1 MRFPRCLPVPFRP
14 MLRLVLAAAAVL
26 GTVGGC
32 GTHDL
37 FSFPD
42 QVRGNKIDPDE
53 LSQLV
58 VGTST
63 RQDAS
68 ALLGS
73 PTTKGTFD
81 DNTWIYIS
89 EVTHPVIGGTQG
101 VQDQHAYVLT
111 FDDKGVLRGVEKRS
125 MQDAQPVNVVSRT
138 TPSPG
143 TEASFMQQLLGNV
156 GRFGTAPALGPS
168 TQGLPGTSTNPG
180 NF

>member
-1 MRFPRCLPVPFRP
+1 MRFTRRLRAPFRP
-14 MLRLVLAAAAVL
+14 MRHLLLAAIVL
-26 GTVGGC
+26 GTLAGC
-32 GTHDL
+32 GTHDF

-42 QVRGNKIDPDE
+42 QVRGNKVDPD
-53 LSQLV
+53 LLTQLV

-63 RQDAS
+63 RQDVS

-73 PTTKGTFD
+73 PTIKAAFD
-81 DNTWIYIS
+81 DNSWIYIS

-101 VQDQHAYVLT
+101 VQDQHAYVMT
-111 FDDKGVLRGVEKRS
+111 FDDKGVLRGIEKRT
-125 MQDAQPVNVVSRT
+125 MQDSQPVNVVSRT

-156 GRFGTAPALGPS
+156 GRFGTAPSLGQS